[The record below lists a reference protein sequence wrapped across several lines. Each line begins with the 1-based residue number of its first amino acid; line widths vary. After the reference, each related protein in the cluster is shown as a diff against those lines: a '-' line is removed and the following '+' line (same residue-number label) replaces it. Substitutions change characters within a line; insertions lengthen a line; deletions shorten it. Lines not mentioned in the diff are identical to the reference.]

1 MLLVLYR
8 SSCSRQAFH
17 RLSGLQGL
25 PESRF
30 EKLLLGLTQGVLL
43 GQLNLLERWLIHGF
57 LLGFEQA
64 TDELRVPLLVLGV
77 LHTLH
82 LQS

>member
-1 MLLVLYR
+1 MLLNFYR
-8 SSCSRQAFH
+8 SSCSRQPFN

-43 GQLNLLERWLIHGF
+43 GQLDLLEWWLIYGF